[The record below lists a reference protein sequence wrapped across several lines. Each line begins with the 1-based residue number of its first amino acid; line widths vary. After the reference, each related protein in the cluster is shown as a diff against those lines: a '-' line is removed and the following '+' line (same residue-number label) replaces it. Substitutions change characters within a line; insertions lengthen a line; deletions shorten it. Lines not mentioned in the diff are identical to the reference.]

1 MNDGLT
7 FPAYAEVLLS
17 AIFKPIMMWKS
28 CHVFARFFNLSRAFA
43 MQEHE
48 KARAGEIEF

>member
-1 MNDGLT
+1 MNDLLT
-7 FPAYAEVLLS
+7 FRAYAEVLLS

-28 CHVFARFFNLSRAFA
+28 CHVFARFFLSRAFA

-48 KARAGEIEF
+48 KARACEIEF